1 MTDSTGNHSPLHNGI
16 LDALSVKECKL
27 VFLHLE
33 RVELRLGEI
42 ISEPDEAIEY
52 VYFPQSGTISII
64 ALMKNGA
71 QAEVGV
77 IGNEG
82 LYGLPVVLGTDA
94 TPFQAMVQIPGHAL
108 RLKAR
113 VLREELKDCGDF
125 QKALLRYAQAFFI
138 QTAVTAACNRVHY
151 LDGRLARW
159 LLMTQDRAGVDDL
172 QLTHEF
178 IATMLGVRR
187 AGVSVAANK
196 LQAEGLINYSRGN
209 IHILD
214 RKGLEG
220 FSCECYEVVRRE
232 FDRLLAHV
240 GPGLSESRV

>member
-1 MTDSTGNHSPLHNGI
+1 MTLSTDNHSPLHNSI
-16 LDALSVKECKL
+16 LDALSVEECQL

-33 RVELRLGEI
+33 QVELRSGEI
-42 ISEPDEAIEY
+42 ISRPDETIEY
-52 VYFPQSGTISII
+52 VYFPQRGTISIVV
-64 ALMKNGA
+64 LMEDGA

-77 IGNEG
+77 VGSEG
-82 LYGLPVVLGTDA
+82 MYGLPVVLGTDSA
-94 TPFQAMVQIPGHAL
+94 PLQAMAQIPGHAL

-138 QTAVTAACNRVHY
+138 QTAITAACNRVHN
-151 LDGRLARW
+151 LDGRFARW
-159 LLMTQDRAGVDDL
+159 LLMCQDRAKVDDL
-172 QLTHEF
+172 RLTHEF

-209 IHILD
+209 IRILD
-214 RKGLEG
+214 RNGLEG

-232 FDRLLAHV
+232 FARLL
-240 GPGLSESRV
+240 SM

>member
-1 MTDSTGNHSPLHNGI
+1 MTASTGNHSPLHNSI
-16 LDALSVKECKL
+16 LDGLSVEECKL

-33 RVELRLGEI
+33 QVELRLGEI
-42 ISEPDEAIEY
+42 ISQPDEAIEY
-52 VYFPQSGTISII
+52 VYFPQSGTISIVV
-64 ALMKNGA
+64 LMEDGA

-77 IGNEG
+77 IGSEG
-82 LYGLPVVLGTDA
+82 MYGLPIVLGTDSA
-94 TPFQAMVQIPGHAL
+94 PLQAMVQIPGHAL

-125 QKALLRYAQAFFI
+125 QKALLCYAQAFFI
-138 QTAVTAACNRVHY
+138 QTAITAACNRVHY

-159 LLMTQDRAGVDDL
+159 LLMCQDRARVDDL

-209 IHILD
+209 VRILD
-214 RKGLEG
+214 RRGLEDY
-220 FSCECYEVVRRE
+220 SCECYKVVRRE
-232 FDRLLAHV
+232 FERLLAM
-240 GPGLSESRV
+240 

>member
-1 MTDSTGNHSPLHNGI
+1 MAISTGNDSSLHNSI
-16 LDALSVKECKL
+16 LDVLSVEECKL

-33 RVELRLGEI
+33 QVKLRLGEI
-42 ISEPDEAIEY
+42 ISQPDEAIEY
-52 VYFPQSGTISII
+52 VYFPQSGTISIVV
-64 ALMKNGA
+64 LMENGG

-77 IGNEG
+77 IGSEG

-125 QKALLRYAQAFFI
+125 QKALLLYAQAFFI
-138 QTAVTAACNRVHY
+138 QTAVTAACNRVHT

-159 LLMTQDRAGVDDL
+159 LLMTHDRARVDDL
-172 QLTHEF
+172 QLTHDF

-187 AGVSVAANK
+187 AGVSVAASK
-196 LQAEGLINYSRGN
+196 LQAKGFINYTRGN
-209 IHILD
+209 IRILD

-220 FSCECYEVVRRE
+220 FSCECYGVVKRE
-232 FDRLLAHV
+232 FARLLAM
-240 GPGLSESRV
+240 

>member
-1 MTDSTGNHSPLHNGI
+1 MTVSTNNHSTLHNSI
-16 LDALSVKECKL
+16 LDALSVEECKL

-33 RVELRLGEI
+33 QVELRPGEI
-42 ISEPDEAIEY
+42 ITEPDAAIEY

-64 ALMKNGA
+64 ALMENGA

-77 IGNEG
+77 IGSEG
-82 LYGLPVVLGTDA
+82 LYGLPVVLGVDS

-138 QTAVTAACNRVHY
+138 QTAMTAACNRVHH
-151 LDGRLARW
+151 LDVRLARW
-159 LLMTQDRAGVDDL
+159 LLMTQDRAKVDDL

-178 IATMLGVRR
+178 ISTMLGVRR

-196 LQAEGLINYSRGN
+196 LQADGFIHYSRGN
-209 IHILD
+209 VRILD

-232 FDRLLAHV
+232 FARLLT
-240 GPGLSESRV
+240 P

>member
-1 MTDSTGNHSPLHNGI
+1 MTISPINHRTLNNSI
-16 LDALSVKECKL
+16 LDALSVEECQL

-33 RVELRLGEI
+33 EVELRLGEI
-42 ISEPDEAIEY
+42 ISQPGERIEH
-52 VYFPQSGTISII
+52 VYFPQSGTISIVV
-64 ALMKNGA
+64 LMEDGA

-77 IGNEG
+77 VGSEG
-82 LYGLPVVLGTDA
+82 MYGLPVVLGTDSA
-94 TPFQAMVQIPGHAL
+94 PLQAMVQLPGRAL
-108 RLKAR
+108 RLKAS

-138 QTAVTAACNRVHY
+138 QTAITAACNRVHN
-151 LDGRLARW
+151 LDGRFARW
-159 LLMTQDRAGVDDL
+159 LLMCQDRAKVDDL

-209 IHILD
+209 IRVLD
-214 RKGLEG
+214 RQGLEG
-220 FSCECYEVVRRE
+220 FSCECYEVVKRE
-232 FDRLLAHV
+232 FDRL
-240 GPGLSESRV
+240 RVM

>member
-1 MTDSTGNHSPLHNGI
+1 VTIQSGNHGPLHNRI
-16 LDALSVKECKL
+16 LDALSVEECKL
-27 VFLHLE
+27 VFSHVE
-33 RVELRLGEI
+33 QVELGSGEI
-42 ISEPDEAIEY
+42 ISQPDEAIEY
-52 VYFPQSGTISII
+52 VYFPQCGTISIVV
-64 ALMKNGA
+64 LMEDGA

-77 IGNEG
+77 VGSEG
-82 LYGLPVVLGTDA
+82 MYGLPVVLGTNSA
-94 TPFQAMVQIPGHAL
+94 PLQAMVQIPGRAL
-108 RLKAR
+108 RLKAS

-125 QKALLRYAQAFFI
+125 QKILLRYAQAFFT
-138 QTAVTAACNRVHY
+138 QTAITAACNRVHN
-151 LDGRLARW
+151 LDGRFARW
-159 LLMTQDRAGVDDL
+159 LLMCHDRAKVEDL

-209 IHILD
+209 IRILD

-232 FDRLLAHV
+232 FTRLLTM
-240 GPGLSESRV
+240 